1 MRWAE
6 PPRTQR
12 IPSASPAPSETV
24 ELENQRVEVL
34 ENFSGSVKLRPRP
47 NASAAP
53 RRGTLRDGALS
64 RFGRPRLDYRPRS
77 VGRTSRDYATV
88 RITAVEASAA

>member
-6 PPRTQR
+6 PARTQR

-34 ENFSGSVKLRPRP
+34 ENFSGCGGFGCVTS
-47 NASAAP
+47 SAAHP
-53 RRGTLRDGALS
+53 GFISISMKA
-64 RFGRPRLDYRPRS
+64 RPSVDISISVTTTVPQPSPPRS
-77 VGRTSRDYATV
+77 ISSSV
-88 RITAVEASAA
+88 RP